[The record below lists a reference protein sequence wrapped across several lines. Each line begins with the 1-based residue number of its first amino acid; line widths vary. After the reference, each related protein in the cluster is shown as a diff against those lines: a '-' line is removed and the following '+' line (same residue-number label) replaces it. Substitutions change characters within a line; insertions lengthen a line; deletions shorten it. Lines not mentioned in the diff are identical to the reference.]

1 MAPPLSQKNPITV
14 QLKLTKSTDTCSD
27 YSLEFTNIC
36 FKLVGQLKFHVQVPK
51 TSKLAN
57 HWGIVPLA
65 TDNGTADQQQLFT
78 LPNNVHL
85 YPGQSFA
92 SAGISVNGADRP
104 EIVILDVQ
112 SVLCTEKPDDA
123 AAN

>member
-36 FKLVGQLKFHVQVPK
+36 FKLVNQVKFHVQVPK
-51 TSKLAN
+51 KSKLAN

-65 TDNGTADQQQLFT
+65 SDNGTADQQQLFT

-85 YPGQSFA
+85 YPGKSFD

-112 SVLCTEKPDDA
+112 SVLCTEKPA
-123 AAN
+123 VAGAN